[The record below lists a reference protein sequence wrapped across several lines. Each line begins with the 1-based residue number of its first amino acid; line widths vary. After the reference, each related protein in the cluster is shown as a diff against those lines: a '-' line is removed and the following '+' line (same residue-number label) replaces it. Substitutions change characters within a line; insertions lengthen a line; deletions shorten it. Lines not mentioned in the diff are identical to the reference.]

1 MKVIQQIKKEGKL
14 VYYFL
19 QETFVW
25 KYYGM
30 MILLIIL
37 SIITNLSFS
46 YSFSTILSGGL
57 GFMKWWTS
65 ILLVFVCGKI
75 ACTVCGFLYSQLSL
89 KFKMRLKEL
98 YLHRISD
105 KLLKADYTWIVKQ
118 RGGDLIGRSCEDINW
133 CAETVAVYIPKLI
146 KSVGLLTFNT
156 VFFESF
162 SSASRCGFSYS
173 DSSLILFRVEGE
185 TDMPTIFAAID
196 GSDER
201 EKCGVRGYRF
211 AP

>member
-57 GFMKWWTS
+57 GVMKWWTS

-105 KLLKADYTWIVKQ
+105 KLLKADYTPHSKENLSFFDTIQ
-118 RGGDLIGRSCEDINW
+118 TLDNGR
-133 CAETVAVYIPKLI
+133 I
-146 KSVGLLTFNT
+146 KSTTHTSQTFVDN
-156 VFFESF
+156 
-162 SSASRCGFSYS
+162 
-173 DSSLILFRVEGE
+173 I
-185 TDMPTIFAAID
+185 
-196 GSDER
+196 
-201 EKCGVRGYRF
+201 
-211 AP
+211 